1 MKTLLGQRIRE
12 QRRKKGWTMDK
23 LAEKADLSV
32 NYVGDLERGVK
43 TPSLDAFIRIVEAN
57 ESEITDI
64 ITKDNLFQYP
74 TERMTVGM
82 VRACYRRL
90 NLLSSERLIRNVA
103 EHPVEEAKQICLY
116 AIMKDNRLVWDFM
129 VTVIGEKYRNQ
140 DFSYGKLDLTSFFTR
155 LQEQNEAIA
164 GWSESTV
171 KKLKSVL
178 NRILRENDYL
188 NDIKA
193 GHLNPVWLYP
203 ELENVILTNGD
214 QAVLPAFNRF
224 E

>member
-1 MKTLLGQRIRE
+1 MQNTNRAQESGYKASLTRE
-12 QRRKKGWTMDK
+12 QFLFHEM
-23 LAEKADLSV
+23 
-32 NYVGDLERGVK
+32 
-43 TPSLDAFIRIVEAN
+43 RIVARFMADGKN
-57 ESEITDI
+57 ESEIADTI
-64 ITKDNLFQYP
+64 AKDNLFQYP

-90 NLLSSERLIRNVA
+90 NLLNSEQLLRNIA
-103 EHPVEEAKQICLY
+103 EHSVEEAKQICLY

-164 GWSESTV
+164 NWSESTI

-188 NDIKA
+188 DGIKA
-193 GHLNPVWLYP
+193 DPLNSVWLYP
-203 ELENVILTNGD
+203 ELEKVIRTNGD
-214 QAVLPAFNRF
+214 QAALSAFNHF

>member
-1 MKTLLGQRIRE
+1 MQNTNRAQESGYKPSLTRE
-12 QRRKKGWTMDK
+12 QFLFHEM
-23 LAEKADLSV
+23 
-32 NYVGDLERGVK
+32 
-43 TPSLDAFIRIVEAN
+43 RIVAKQMVQGEDLASMIQIIAAN
-57 ESEITDI
+57 
-64 ITKDNLFQYP
+64 NLFQYP
-74 TERMTVGM
+74 TERMTAGM

-90 NLLSSERLIRNVA
+90 NLLNSEQLLRNIA
-103 EHPVEEAKQICLY
+103 EHSVEEAKQICLY

-188 NDIKA
+188 DSIKA

-203 ELENVILTNGD
+203 ELENVIRTNGD

>member
-1 MKTLLGQRIRE
+1 MQNTNRAQESGYKASLTRE
-12 QRRKKGWTMDK
+12 QFLFHEM
-23 LAEKADLSV
+23 
-32 NYVGDLERGVK
+32 
-43 TPSLDAFIRIVEAN
+43 RIVAKQMVQGEDLASMIQIIAAN
-57 ESEITDI
+57 
-64 ITKDNLFQYP
+64 NLFQYP
-74 TERMTVGM
+74 TERMTAGM

-90 NLLSSERLIRNVA
+90 NLLNSE
-103 EHPVEEAKQICLY
+103 H
-116 AIMKDNRLVWDFM
+116 NRLVWDFM

-140 DFSYGKLDLTSFFTR
+140 DFSYGKLDMTSFFIR
-155 LQEQNEAIA
+155 LQEQNDAIA
-164 GWSESTV
+164 DWSESTV

-188 NDIKA
+188 DSIKA

>member
-1 MKTLLGQRIRE
+1 MICPLDSSYKASLTRE
-12 QRRKKGWTMDK
+12 QFLFHEM
-23 LAEKADLSV
+23 
-32 NYVGDLERGVK
+32 
-43 TPSLDAFIRIVEAN
+43 RIVAKFMVDEKN

-90 NLLSSERLIRNVA
+90 NLLSSERLIRIVA

-116 AIMKDNRLVWDFM
+116 AIMKD
-129 VTVIGEKYRNQ
+129 
-140 DFSYGKLDLTSFFTR
+140 
-155 LQEQNEAIA
+155 NEAIA

-193 GHLNPVWLYP
+193 DHLNPIWLYP
-203 ELENVILTNGD
+203 ELENVIRTNGD
-214 QAVLPAFNRF
+214 QVALAAFNRL

>member
-1 MKTLLGQRIRE
+1 MICPLDSSYKASLTRE
-12 QRRKKGWTMDK
+12 QFLFHEM
-23 LAEKADLSV
+23 
-32 NYVGDLERGVK
+32 
-43 TPSLDAFIRIVEAN
+43 RIVAKFMVDGKN

-178 NRILRENDYL
+178 NRILRENYYL

>member
-1 MKTLLGQRIRE
+1 MQNTNRAQESGYKASLTRE
-12 QRRKKGWTMDK
+12 QFLFHEM
-23 LAEKADLSV
+23 
-32 NYVGDLERGVK
+32 
-43 TPSLDAFIRIVEAN
+43 RIVAKQMVQGEDLASMIQIIAAN
-57 ESEITDI
+57 
-64 ITKDNLFQYP
+64 NLFQYP
-74 TERMTVGM
+74 TERMTAGM

-90 NLLSSERLIRNVA
+90 NLLNSEQLLRNIA
-103 EHPVEEAKQICLY
+103 EHSVEEAKQICLY

-140 DFSYGKLDLTSFFTR
+140 DFSYGKLDMTSFFIR
-155 LQEQNEAIA
+155 
-164 GWSESTV
+164 STV

-188 NDIKA
+188 DSIKA

>member
-1 MKTLLGQRIRE
+1 
-12 QRRKKGWTMDK
+12 
-23 LAEKADLSV
+23 
-32 NYVGDLERGVK
+32 
-43 TPSLDAFIRIVEAN
+43 
-57 ESEITDI
+57 
-64 ITKDNLFQYP
+64 
-74 TERMTVGM
+74 
-82 VRACYRRL
+82 
-90 NLLSSERLIRNVA
+90 
-103 EHPVEEAKQICLY
+103 
-116 AIMKDNRLVWDFM
+116 MKDNRLVWDFM

>member
-1 MKTLLGQRIRE
+1 MQNTNRAQESGYKASLTRE
-12 QRRKKGWTMDK
+12 QFLFHEM
-23 LAEKADLSV
+23 
-32 NYVGDLERGVK
+32 
-43 TPSLDAFIRIVEAN
+43 RIVAKFMVDGKN

-103 EHPVEEAKQICLY
+103 EHSVEEAKQICLY

-193 GHLNPVWLYP
+193 DHLNPIWLYP
-203 ELENVILTNGD
+203 ELENVIRTNGD
-214 QAVLPAFNRF
+214 QVALAAFNRL

>member
-1 MKTLLGQRIRE
+1 MQNTNRAQESGYKASLTRE
-12 QRRKKGWTMDK
+12 QFLFHEM
-23 LAEKADLSV
+23 
-32 NYVGDLERGVK
+32 
-43 TPSLDAFIRIVEAN
+43 RIVAKFMVDGKN

-193 GHLNPVWLYP
+193 DHLNPIWLYP
-203 ELENVILTNGD
+203 ELENVIRTNGD
-214 QAVLPAFNRF
+214 QVALAAFNRL

>member
-1 MKTLLGQRIRE
+1 
-12 QRRKKGWTMDK
+12 
-23 LAEKADLSV
+23 
-32 NYVGDLERGVK
+32 
-43 TPSLDAFIRIVEAN
+43 
-57 ESEITDI
+57 
-64 ITKDNLFQYP
+64 
-74 TERMTVGM
+74 
-82 VRACYRRL
+82 
-90 NLLSSERLIRNVA
+90 
-103 EHPVEEAKQICLY
+103 
-116 AIMKDNRLVWDFM
+116 M

>member
-1 MKTLLGQRIRE
+1 MQNTSKAHESGYKASLTRE
-12 QRRKKGWTMDK
+12 QFLFHEM
-23 LAEKADLSV
+23 
-32 NYVGDLERGVK
+32 
-43 TPSLDAFIRIVEAN
+43 RIVAKFIVDGKN

-193 GHLNPVWLYP
+193 DHLNPIWLYP
-203 ELENVILTNGD
+203 ELENVIRTNGD
-214 QAVLPAFNRF
+214 QVALAAFNRL

>member
-1 MKTLLGQRIRE
+1 MQNTSKAHESGYKASLTRE
-12 QRRKKGWTMDK
+12 QFLFHEM
-23 LAEKADLSV
+23 
-32 NYVGDLERGVK
+32 
-43 TPSLDAFIRIVEAN
+43 RIVAKFMVDRKN

-64 ITKDNLFQYP
+64 ITEDNLFQYP

-140 DFSYGKLDLTSFFTR
+140 DFSYGKLDLTSFFIR

-193 GHLNPVWLYP
+193 DHLNPIWLYP
-203 ELENVILTNGD
+203 ELENVIRTNGD
-214 QAVLPAFNRF
+214 QVALAAFNRL

>member
-1 MKTLLGQRIRE
+1 MQNTSKAHESGYKASLTRE
-12 QRRKKGWTMDK
+12 QFLFHEM
-23 LAEKADLSV
+23 
-32 NYVGDLERGVK
+32 
-43 TPSLDAFIRIVEAN
+43 RIVARFMADGKN
-57 ESEITDI
+57 ESEIADTI
-64 ITKDNLFQYP
+64 AKDNLFQYP

-193 GHLNPVWLYP
+193 DHLNPIWLYP
-203 ELENVILTNGD
+203 ELENVIRTNGD
-214 QAVLPAFNRF
+214 QVALTAFNRL

>member
-1 MKTLLGQRIRE
+1 M
-12 QRRKKGWTMDK
+12 
-23 LAEKADLSV
+23 
-32 NYVGDLERGVK
+32 
-43 TPSLDAFIRIVEAN
+43 
-57 ESEITDI
+57 
-64 ITKDNLFQYP
+64 
-74 TERMTVGM
+74 
-82 VRACYRRL
+82 
-90 NLLSSERLIRNVA
+90 
-103 EHPVEEAKQICLY
+103 EEAKQICLY

-188 NDIKA
+188 DEYKSR
-193 GHLNPVWLYP
+193 P
-203 ELENVILTNGD
+203 
-214 QAVLPAFNRF
+214 F
-224 E
+224 EPGLALSGIGKCDSYKWGSGGIARI

>member
-1 MKTLLGQRIRE
+1 MQNTSKAHESGYKASLTRE
-12 QRRKKGWTMDK
+12 QFLFHEM
-23 LAEKADLSV
+23 
-32 NYVGDLERGVK
+32 
-43 TPSLDAFIRIVEAN
+43 RIVAKFMADGKN

-193 GHLNPVWLYP
+193 DHLNPIWLYP
-203 ELENVILTNGD
+203 ELENVIRTNGD
-214 QAVLPAFNRF
+214 QVALAAFNRL

>member
-1 MKTLLGQRIRE
+1 MICPLDSSYKASLTRE
-12 QRRKKGWTMDK
+12 QFLFHEM
-23 LAEKADLSV
+23 
-32 NYVGDLERGVK
+32 
-43 TPSLDAFIRIVEAN
+43 RIVAKFMVDGKN

-178 NRILRENDYL
+178 NRILWEIVYL

-203 ELENVILTNGD
+203 ELENVIRTNGD

>member
-1 MKTLLGQRIRE
+1 MICPLDSSYKASLTRE
-12 QRRKKGWTMDK
+12 QFLFYEM
-23 LAEKADLSV
+23 
-32 NYVGDLERGVK
+32 
-43 TPSLDAFIRIVEAN
+43 RIVAKFMVDGKN

-140 DFSYGKLDLTSFFTR
+140 DFSYGKLDMTSFFIR
-155 LQEQNEAIA
+155 LQEQNDTIA
-164 GWSESTV
+164 DWSESTV

-188 NDIKA
+188 DSIKA

>member
-1 MKTLLGQRIRE
+1 MQNTNRAQESGYKASLTRE
-12 QRRKKGWTMDK
+12 QFLFHEM
-23 LAEKADLSV
+23 
-32 NYVGDLERGVK
+32 
-43 TPSLDAFIRIVEAN
+43 RIVAKQMVQGEDLASMIQIIAAN
-57 ESEITDI
+57 
-64 ITKDNLFQYP
+64 NLFQYP
-74 TERMTVGM
+74 TERMTAGM

-90 NLLSSERLIRNVA
+90 NLLNSEQLLRNIA
-103 EHPVEEAKQICLY
+103 EHSVEEAKQICLY

-140 DFSYGKLDLTSFFTR
+140 DFSYGKL
-155 LQEQNEAIA
+155 
-164 GWSESTV
+164 TV

-188 NDIKA
+188 DSIKA

>member
-1 MKTLLGQRIRE
+1 M
-12 QRRKKGWTMDK
+12 
-23 LAEKADLSV
+23 
-32 NYVGDLERGVK
+32 
-43 TPSLDAFIRIVEAN
+43 RIVAKFMVDGKN

-188 NDIKA
+188 DSIKA

-203 ELENVILTNGD
+203 ELENVIRTNGD

>member
-1 MKTLLGQRIRE
+1 MQNTNRAQESGYKASLTRE
-12 QRRKKGWTMDK
+12 QFLFHEM
-23 LAEKADLSV
+23 
-32 NYVGDLERGVK
+32 
-43 TPSLDAFIRIVEAN
+43 RIVARFMADGKN
-57 ESEITDI
+57 ESEIADTI
-64 ITKDNLFQYP
+64 AKDNLFQYP

-90 NLLSSERLIRNVA
+90 NLLNSEQLLRNIA
-103 EHPVEEAKQICLY
+103 EHSVEEAKQICLY

-140 DFSYGKLDLTSFFTR
+140 DFSYGKLDMTSFFIR
-155 LQEQNEAIA
+155 LQEQNDAIA
-164 GWSESTV
+164 DWSESTV

-188 NDIKA
+188 DGIKA
-193 GHLNPVWLYP
+193 DHLNSVWLYP
-203 ELENVILTNGD
+203 ELEKVIRTNGD
-214 QAVLPAFNRF
+214 QAALSAFNHF

>member
-1 MKTLLGQRIRE
+1 MFESTHSSYKASLTRE
-12 QRRKKGWTMDK
+12 QFLFHEM
-23 LAEKADLSV
+23 
-32 NYVGDLERGVK
+32 
-43 TPSLDAFIRIVEAN
+43 RIVAKQMVQGKDLASMTQIIAAN
-57 ESEITDI
+57 
-64 ITKDNLFQYP
+64 NLFQYP

-82 VRACYRRL
+82 VRACHRRL
-90 NLLSSERLIRNVA
+90 NLLSSEQLIRNVA
-103 EHPVEEAKQICLY
+103 ERPVEEAKQICLY
-116 AIMKDNRLVWDFM
+116 AIMKDNKLVWDFM

-155 LQEQNEAIA
+155 LQEQNATIA

-188 NDIKA
+188 DNIRAD
-193 GHLNPVWLYP
+193 HLNPVWLYP
-203 ELENVILTNGD
+203 ELENVIRTNGD
-214 QAVLPAFNRF
+214 QAALSAFNRF

>member
-1 MKTLLGQRIRE
+1 MQNTSKAHESGYKASLTRE
-12 QRRKKGWTMDK
+12 QFLFHEM
-23 LAEKADLSV
+23 
-32 NYVGDLERGVK
+32 
-43 TPSLDAFIRIVEAN
+43 RIVARFMADGKN
-57 ESEITDI
+57 ESEIADTI
-64 ITKDNLFQYP
+64 AKDNLFQYP

-188 NDIKA
+188 DSIKA

-203 ELENVILTNGD
+203 ELENVIRTNGD
-214 QAVLPAFNRF
+214 QAVLSAFNRF

>member
-1 MKTLLGQRIRE
+1 MQNTSKAHESGYKASLTRE
-12 QRRKKGWTMDK
+12 QFLFHEM
-23 LAEKADLSV
+23 
-32 NYVGDLERGVK
+32 
-43 TPSLDAFIRIVEAN
+43 RIVARFMADGKN
-57 ESEITDI
+57 ESEIADTI
-64 ITKDNLFQYP
+64 AKDNLFQYP

-193 GHLNPVWLYP
+193 DHLNSVWLYP
-203 ELENVILTNGD
+203 ELEKVIRTNGD
-214 QAVLPAFNRF
+214 QAALSAFNHF

>member
-1 MKTLLGQRIRE
+1 MVDGK
-12 QRRKKGWTMDK
+12 
-23 LAEKADLSV
+23 
-32 NYVGDLERGVK
+32 
-43 TPSLDAFIRIVEAN
+43 N

-90 NLLSSERLIRNVA
+90 KLLSSERLIRNVA

-214 QAVLPAFNRF
+214 QAVLPAFNRRS
-224 E
+224 EERRVGKECRSRWSPYH

>member
-1 MKTLLGQRIRE
+1 MQNTSKAHESGYKASLTRE
-12 QRRKKGWTMDK
+12 QFLFHEM
-23 LAEKADLSV
+23 
-32 NYVGDLERGVK
+32 
-43 TPSLDAFIRIVEAN
+43 RIVARFMADGKN
-57 ESEITDI
+57 ESEIADTI
-64 ITKDNLFQYP
+64 AKDNLFQYP

-90 NLLSSERLIRNVA
+90 SLLNSEQLIRDVA
-103 EHPVEEAKQICLY
+103 GHPVEEAKQICLY
-116 AIMKDNRLVWDFM
+116 SIMRDNRLVWDFM

-193 GHLNPVWLYP
+193 DHLNPIWLYP
-203 ELENVILTNGD
+203 ELENVIRTNGD
-214 QAVLPAFNRF
+214 QVALAAFNRL